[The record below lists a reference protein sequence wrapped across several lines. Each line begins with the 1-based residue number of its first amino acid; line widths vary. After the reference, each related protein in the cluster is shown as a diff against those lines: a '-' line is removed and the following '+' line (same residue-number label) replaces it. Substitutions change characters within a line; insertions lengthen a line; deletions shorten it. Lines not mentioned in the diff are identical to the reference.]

1 METYDFTAGSF
12 DDGTNAT
19 WKAFGTGTGVE
30 FTQLQVAQVLK
41 GQMEGRKIFNGS
53 LKLTSKSSPYNYFN
67 TLRITRDSVKTMY
80 APYQI
85 TFNANED
92 TWSGVW
98 YEANIRSLSSQTFES
113 GLITD
118 LGTNLTTNPVDF
130 PNL

>member
-1 METYDFTAGSF
+1 
-12 DDGTNAT
+12 
-19 WKAFGTGTGVE
+19 
-30 FTQLQVAQVLK
+30 
-41 GQMEGRKIFNGS
+41 
-53 LKLTSKSSPYNYFN
+53 
-67 TLRITRDSVKTMY
+67 MY

-98 YEANIRSLSSQTFES
+98 YEANLSTNTQTFES
-113 GLITD
+113 GVITD